1 MKKGTIRKHA
11 FYKYP
16 GNTTGTNRAEA
27 EIEFHRK
34 FTVGPSARPRTMPLK
49 SGGGKQ
55 PPGAPSVPSSFS
67 ARRSTNK
74 ELVSATH
81 GMPRPCLLL
90 LPRPP
95 PHLPRFAHGLRAT
108 ASSSRVRTRMQ
119 NLDDVEIS
127 ASAVAG
133 DLRNS
138 TGEAR
143 ISTSGDR
150 NSPFRLQGKAS
161 SMSSMSPVS
170 PNIEPGTLGLG
181 LEDSNE
187 VVGYEQRSCAKTVC
201 GIGPRTQNSQGEGEP
216 EE

>member
-1 MKKGTIRKHA
+1 MGGLEFLADLKKGTIRKHA

-16 GNTTGTNRAEA
+16 GNTGTNRAEA

-95 PHLPRFAHGLRAT
+95 PHLRMASTPPHRHLVCAHACRTWTTWKSAPRQSQATLEIPQEKPEFPHQETEIPHSGSRARRP
-108 ASSSRVRTRMQ
+108 ACP
-119 NLDDVEIS
+119 
-127 ASAVAG
+127 A
-133 DLRNS
+133 
-138 TGEAR
+138 
-143 ISTSGDR
+143 
-150 NSPFRLQGKAS
+150 
-161 SMSSMSPVS
+161 
-170 PNIEPGTLGLG
+170 
-181 LEDSNE
+181 
-187 VVGYEQRSCAKTVC
+187 
-201 GIGPRTQNSQGEGEP
+201 
-216 EE
+216 